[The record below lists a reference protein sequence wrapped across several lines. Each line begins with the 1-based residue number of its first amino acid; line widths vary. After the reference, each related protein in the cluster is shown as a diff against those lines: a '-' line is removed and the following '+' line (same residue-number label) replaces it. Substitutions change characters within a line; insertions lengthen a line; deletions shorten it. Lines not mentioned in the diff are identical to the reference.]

1 MNIDQKYIILAIA
14 LIVFMWR
21 LFIFPKLRNK
31 KVANIDF
38 IDALFHLIVISSGF
52 FILDNNNNS
61 ASTIK
66 KTLNYIKTPAEF

>member
-31 KVANIDF
+31 KVANVDF

-52 FILDNNNNS
+52 FILDNNS
-61 ASTIK
+61 SVSTIK